1 MKYNTNVQSNVEP
14 QQIEYAMSRVYVR
27 TNITESTEP
36 ATEGGEERTMWTYD
50 EVSFTKE
57 EYAQVKGQA
66 VFAEI
71 ALMVAKEQ

>member
-1 MKYNTNVQSNVEP
+1 MKYNTNVQSSVEP

-27 TNITESTEP
+27 TNITEPTEP
-36 ATEGGEERTMWTYD
+36 ATEGEERTVWTYD

-71 ALMVAKEQ
+71 ALMVANEQ

>member
-1 MKYNTNVQSNVEP
+1 MKYNTNVQSGTEP
-14 QQIEYAMSRVYVR
+14 QIIEHAMTHVYVR
-27 TNITESTEP
+27 TNITQSTEP
-36 ATEGGEERTMWTYD
+36 ATEGGEERTLWVYD

-71 ALMVAKEQ
+71 ASMVAREQ